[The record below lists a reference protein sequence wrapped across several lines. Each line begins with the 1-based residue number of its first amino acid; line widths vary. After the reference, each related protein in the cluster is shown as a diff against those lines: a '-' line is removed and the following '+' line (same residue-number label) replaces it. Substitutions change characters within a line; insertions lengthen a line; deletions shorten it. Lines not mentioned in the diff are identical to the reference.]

1 MARSKQTVPFAWM
14 SHPRPAWITPAPFI
28 LDDGIPAMSKQ
39 SEFAVIVGSN
49 QLFANLG
56 AEALDKIAALCRTQH
71 LTPKEVLF
79 QKGDTG

>member
-1 MARSKQTVPFAWM
+1 
-14 SHPRPAWITPAPFI
+14 
-28 LDDGIPAMSKQ
+28 MSKQ